1 MQKSSMLCEEERQIL
16 VFGGPY
22 SNMRALRALRSRALA
37 LGIPADRCFCTGD
50 VVAYCSEPE
59 ETIGILRDWGCWV
72 IAGNCEEQLATGA
85 ADCGCGFA
93 AGTECDRLSKA
104 WYAFADQRI
113 SRASRAWMAGLPKT
127 LTFHE
132 GGLAF
137 RVIHGGVDLVNR
149 FVFASDCDVVAAEL
163 ARADADVVVAG
174 HCGLPFTTSVG
185 SRAWFNPGV
194 IGMPANGGTPHG
206 WFGLIKADAGRVAL
220 ATRRLAYDFQATAGA
235 MFAHGYAND
244 YARAI
249 ASGLWP
255 SLDILPS
262 AERSA
267 TGKRIE
273 DYSQLFDLRA

>member
-1 MQKSSMLCEEERQIL
+1 MLGEEERLTL
-16 VFGGPY
+16 VFGGLY
-22 SNMRALRALRSRALA
+22 SNMRAVLALRSRAHA

-59 ETIGILRDWGCWV
+59 ETIGILRDWGCRV
-72 IAGNCEEQLATGA
+72 IAGNCEEQLATDA

-93 AGTECDRLSKA
+93 AGTECDRLSKG

-127 LTFHE
+127 LTFRE
-132 GGLAF
+132 GGVTF
-137 RVIHGGVDLVNR
+137 RVIHGGVDVVNC
-149 FVFASDCDVVAAEL
+149 FVFASDHDLIAAEL
-163 ARADADVVVAG
+163 ARAQADVVVAG
-174 HCGLPFTTSVG
+174 HCGLPFIKTVG
-185 SRAWFNPGV
+185 SRVWFNPGV
-194 IGMPANGGTPHG
+194 IGMPANDGTPDG
-206 WFGLIKADAGRVAL
+206 WYGLIKADRGRLAL
-220 ATRRLAYDFQATAGA
+220 ATRRHAYDFKATARA

-255 SLDILPS
+255 SLDTLPS

-267 TGKRIE
+267 AGKRIE
-273 DYSQLFDLRA
+273 DCSRLLDLGS